1 MSQKQA
7 NSLEGI
13 FASGG
18 QMGTLMRCFDW
29 ASTFVGSVENWPPSL
44 RTSVS
49 ILLNSHYPIVIAW
62 GSEFLQFYNDAYIPF
77 LADKHPHALGQT
89 IPQAYPE
96 LWLAIAPVLQKVIET
111 GEGATSE
118 NIQLFLNRNGYLEE
132 AYLNFSYSPIRDENG
147 LVAGIFIS
155 CSEKTQT
162 AIAQRRLQT
171 IRNLA
176 VKGSNANTVRD
187 SCRLLMESLGSN
199 STDIPFALLYLVE
212 PNNQAR
218 LIETVG
224 LEAKKIG
231 NIEVINLTDNL
242 IWRFAEVVET
252 GQPTTIDN
260 LPNHWN
266 FAPPGTWTALAL
278 PIAQPGQNQLIGI
291 LVVGVNNKRVLAQDD
306 WDFFDLIATEIKN
319 AIANA
324 RVYEEEQKRLE
335 TSTKIE
341 TAAKLR
347 QQATDYEQ
355 QLRQLSAATRD
366 KLHSILESI
375 TDSFVALDKDWRI
388 VYINQ
393 KAARK
398 NGQTPDEIVGKNHW
412 KHWHWLAGTQVE
424 QEYRRAV
431 TEQVSVHF
439 EAPCQPLNTWL
450 EIHAYPSE
458 DGLNVFLRDI
468 TERKRIEVKLRES
481 EERLRLA
488 VEGAGLIMWDWDL
501 VSGQTVCSEG
511 SQAKLGL
518 TNDTE
523 ITYDVFLNAV
533 HPDDRERVA
542 CSVQNAIAGENDYNI
557 EYRSLWADGTVYWF
571 VSKARVYRDENGK
584 PMRMIGIDLDITAQK
599 QAQEALRQSEAHL
612 AMAQKVAQVGSW
624 EFDLAS
630 QKIIWSETTFQHWG
644 FEPSQ
649 SEPSYAELLERV
661 YPDDREILQQ
671 FVERSI
677 TQGIPY
683 GFDMRILRPDGSIRY
698 LDSRGEPVFNE
709 QGQVIKLIGTS
720 FDISDRK
727 HLEEELRRREQELA
741 DFIENAPIGIHC
753 VSSDG
758 TILWANQAELD
769 LLGYSPQ
776 EYIGQ
781 HIAKFY
787 ADQNV
792 IEDILQRLTAK
803 ETLIDYEA
811 SFRCKDGSIKYVLIN
826 SNVLWED
833 DRFIY
838 SRCFNKDISDRKQ
851 VEEALRLSEAR
862 FRLAVENLPELFML
876 YDAQRRF
883 QFVNTKVLQLSGRT
897 LEQFIGHRDED
908 VFPAEVTNAY
918 LPLLLKT
925 VKTGQLQTGECTLTF
940 FECQKC
946 EPITF
951 IVKYVPLLNS
961 QGKIQQILA
970 LTHDITQSKRAEEA
984 LRQREQEFRA
994 LVENAPDMISRFD
1007 RNLCLRYVNPRVGL
1021 ETGIPVPEWI
1031 GKTLSEL
1038 GYSEAIVNP
1047 WHQALQVVFET
1058 KQELI
1063 CDSEFPSATGIKYWS
1078 SRLVPEFAEDG
1089 SVETV
1094 LCVCRDITNRRQAEL
1109 ELQQAKEAAEAASRI
1124 KDEFLA
1130 ILSHELRSPLTPI
1143 LAWAQILRLKNFD
1156 ATTTEYALETIER
1169 NAKLQ
1174 TQLVDDLLDVSC
1186 IIQGKMS
1193 LNLRTVNLV
1202 YVIQGALETIRSTAQ
1217 AKAIQIQTFL
1227 DYTPHPMKGD
1237 ISRLQQIVWNL
1248 LSNAVKFTPEEGT
1261 ITVKLEYFDSYA
1273 QIQVSDTGKGINP
1286 DFLPHVFKRFSQES
1300 NSTNRKFGGLGLG
1313 LSIVHYLTKLHG
1325 GSVKAESPGEN
1336 LGATF
1341 TVCLPFVPTECEE
1354 NSEKESTKEQMSLSG
1369 VRVLVVDDEVDMR
1382 ELLARILK
1390 DVGASVTVTPS
1401 ATEAL
1406 AALQQQLPDI
1416 LLADIAMPKID
1427 GYMLMH
1433 QVRALPSQQA
1443 RQIPAIALTA
1453 YAGEYNQ
1460 QQAIAAGFQM
1470 HIAKPV
1476 EPKVLIEAIVSLLKE
1491 IGDRE

>member
-7 NSLEGI
+7 NSLGGI
-13 FASGG
+13 FAGGG
-18 QMGTLMRCFDW
+18 QMGTLMHCFDW
-29 ASTFVGSVENWPPSL
+29 ASTSVGSVEKWPPSL

-62 GSEFLQFYNDAYIPF
+62 GSEFLLFYNDAYIP
-77 LADKHPHALGQT
+77 LLGDKHPYALGQT
-89 IPQAYPE
+89 IPQACPE
-96 LWLAIAPVLQKVIET
+96 LWLAIAPVLQKVIDT
-111 GEGATSE
+111 GEGGTSE
-118 NIQLFLNRNGYLEE
+118 DIQIFVNRNGYLEE
-132 AYLNFSYSPIRDENG
+132 VYINFSYSPICDENG

-155 CSEKTQT
+155 CSEKTQA
-162 AIAQRRLQT
+162 AIAQRRWQT
-171 IRNLA
+171 IRDLA
-176 VKGSNANTVRD
+176 AKGSNANTVRD
-187 SCRLLMESLGSN
+187 ACRLLMASLGSN
-199 STDIPFALLYLVE
+199 TTDIPFALLYLIE
-212 PNNQAR
+212 PNKQAR

-224 LEAKKIG
+224 CKAENLG
-231 NIEVINLTDNL
+231 DIEVINLTDNL

-252 GQPTTIDN
+252 RQPIRIDN
-260 LPNHWN
+260 LPNQWN
-266 FAPPGTWTALAL
+266 CSPPGNWTAVTL
-278 PIAQPGQNQLIGI
+278 PIAQPGQNQLTGI
-291 LVVGVNNKRVLAQDD
+291 LVVGVNNKRVLDKDD
-306 WDFFDLIATEIKN
+306 WDFFELIATEIKN

-324 RVYEEEQKRLE
+324 RVYEQEHKRTE
-335 TSTKIE
+335 TS
-341 TAAKLR
+341 ALR
-347 QQATDYEQ
+347 QQATEYEQ
-355 QLRQLSAATRD
+355 QLRQLSTATRD

-398 NGQTPDEIVGKNHW
+398 NGQTPEEIIGKNHW
-412 KHWHWLAGTQVE
+412 EHWHWLAGTQVE

-431 TEQVSVHF
+431 AEQVPVHF
-439 EAPCQPLNTWL
+439 EVPCQPLNTWL
-450 EIHAYPSE
+450 EIHAYPSR

-468 TERKRIEVKLRES
+468 TERKRIELKLRES

-501 VSGQTVCSEG
+501 VSGQTVCSDG
-511 SQAKLGL
+511 SHTMFGL
-518 TNDTE
+518 TADIE
-523 ITYDVFLNAV
+523 ITYEIFLNAV
-533 HPDDRERVA
+533 HPDDRERVDR
-542 CSVQNAIAGENDYNI
+542 SVQGAIAGENDYSI
-557 EYRSLWADGTVYWF
+557 EYRSLWADGTVRWL

-599 QAQEALRQSEAHL
+599 QIEEALRQSEAHL

-624 EFDLAS
+624 EFDLES
-630 QKIIWSETTFQHWG
+630 QKIIWSETTFHHWG
-644 FEPSQ
+644 FEPTQ

-671 FVERSI
+671 FVERAI
-677 TQGIPY
+677 AQGIPY
-683 GFDMRILRPDGSIRY
+683 GFDMRIVLPDGSIRY

-709 QGQVIKLIGTS
+709 QGQVVKLIGTS

-741 DFIENAPIGIHC
+741 GFIANAPIGIHC
-753 VSSDG
+753 VASDG

-833 DRFIY
+833 NRFIY

-851 VEEALRLSEAR
+851 AEEALRLSEAR
-862 FRLAVENLPELFML
+862 FRLAMENLPELFML

-897 LEQFIGHRDED
+897 LEQLIGRRDED
-908 VFPAEVTNAY
+908 VFPAEVTNPY

-925 VKTGQLQTGECTLTF
+925 VETGQLQTGECTLTF

-951 IVKYVPLLNS
+951 IVKYVPLLDS
-961 QGKIQQILA
+961 QGKIQQILG
-970 LTHDITQSKRAEEA
+970 LTHDITHIKRAEEA

-994 LVENAPDMISRFD
+994 LAENSPDLICRFD
-1007 RNLCLRYVNPRVGL
+1007 RNFCLRYVNPRVEL

-1031 GKTLSEL
+1031 GKTLLEL
-1038 GYSEAIVNP
+1038 GYAEAITNP
-1047 WHQALQVVFET
+1047 WHEALQKVFAT

-1063 CDSEFPSATGIKYWS
+1063 CDSEFPSITGIKYWS

-1089 SVETV
+1089 SVKTV
-1094 LCVCRDITNRRQAEL
+1094 LAVCRDITSRRQAEL

-1186 IIQGKMS
+1186 IIQGKMT
-1193 LNLRTVNLV
+1193 LNIRTVNLV

-1300 NSTNRKFGGLGLG
+1300 NSTTRKYGGLGLG
-1313 LSIVHYLTKLHG
+1313 LSIVHYLTQLHG

-1336 LGATF
+1336 LGTTF
-1341 TVCLPFVPTECEE
+1341 TVCLPFSMTECEE
-1354 NSEKESTKEQMSLSG
+1354 TGDKEQTQAQMNLSG
-1369 VRVLVVDDEVDMR
+1369 VHILVVDDEVDMR
-1382 ELLARILK
+1382 ELLARMLK
-1390 DVGASVTVTPS
+1390 DVGADVTATPS

-1460 QQAIAAGFQM
+1460 QRAIAAGFQM

-1476 EPKVLIEAIVSLLKE
+1476 EPKVLIEAIVSLLKGT
-1491 IGDRE
+1491 GDREQ